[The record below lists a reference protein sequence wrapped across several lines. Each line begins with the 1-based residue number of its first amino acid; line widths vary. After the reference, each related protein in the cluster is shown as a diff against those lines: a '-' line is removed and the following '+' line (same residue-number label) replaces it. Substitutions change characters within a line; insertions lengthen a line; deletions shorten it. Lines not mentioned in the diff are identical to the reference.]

1 MNATTIY
8 GGEYS
13 GTRRGR
19 SAAGDIGYEMF
30 PDKYEST
37 DIYEAPDAI
46 YNFNRNSLRDL
57 APEKNTLFASEEP
70 RREKMSSSFLNL
82 RDGGKFGSTAEPI
95 IYDADFDTQFHDADP
110 RGHNGEH
117 DWKEYRKVVENK
129 LSLVDFKDD
138 GDYKTIDGAIHPDKL
153 YSSIRQTQ
161 NWLKARLKIFDE
173 GVENRH
179 NGGVGVYDSV
189 SNVFKSDQEDLSIA
203 VDGTSMNMTF
213 EDPEIRARLTT
224 VLSNWV
230 HTGGKQLKENT
241 TTDHKVA
248 TSAYGK
254 LLSQK
259 GLLNHDTQMRM
270 IADDRKFSVLS
281 GIRSGNKNLIKVL
294 DEMTQSEERKK
305 IQDYEAVASQDKREF
320 MFSEQSSK
328 NSTANLTRDILSLVG
343 ISEQQVKFLE
353 SQANKNNKTATRA
366 LAELYSM
373 TELVHNAP
381 AHTKLQIR
389 KELLKS
395 TAGAGL
401 KPGTGDRQA
410 SLINP
415 KITSYMQR
423 QTLNYTTKERETV
436 DRRAANADIKI
447 ADIKSIRI
455 PKSAKQEYMGNT
467 MELVD
472 ARIKSGTS
480 KKAVNYRKI
489 LKDTSPNQ
497 NSSATSQVASETLNT
512 MMVKRRLTTDKYRE
526 IMDKGKI
533 DNDFGENKF
542 FNKHGSKA
550 SYSKTLAFTQAH
562 DFDVKNEVRNFT

>member
-1 MNATTIY
+1 MSSNYTQ
-8 GGEYS
+8 EYY
-13 GTRRGR
+13 GTRKGR

-30 PDKYEST
+30 PEKYEST
-37 DIYEAPDAI
+37 NIYEASDAI
-46 YNFNRNSLRDL
+46 YNFNRNALRDL

-110 RGHNGEH
+110 RGHHGEH
-117 DWKEYRKVVENK
+117 DWKSYRKVVENK

-138 GDYKTIDGAIHPDKL
+138 GDYKTIDGCIHPDKL
-153 YSSIRQTQ
+153 YSNIRQTQ

-173 GVENRH
+173 GLENRH
-179 NGGVGVYDSV
+179 NGGVGVYDNV
-189 SNVFKSDQEDLSIA
+189 SSVFKSYQEDLSIA

-230 HTGGKQLKENT
+230 HTGGKQLKENS

-254 LLSQK
+254 LLSQS
-259 GLLNHDTQMRM
+259 GILNHETQMRM

-305 IQDYEAVASQDKREF
+305 IQDYDAVANQDKREF
-320 MFSEQSSK
+320 MYSEQSSK
-328 NSTANLTRDILSLVG
+328 NSTASITRDILSLVG

-353 SQANKNNKTATRA
+353 SQANKNNKTAVRA

-373 TELVHNAP
+373 TELVHNSP

-395 TAGAGL
+395 AAGAGL

-415 KITSYMQR
+415 KIMSYMQR
-423 QTLNYTTKERETV
+423 QTINYTTKSRETV
-436 DRRAANADIKI
+436 DKRAANADIKI
-447 ADIKSIRI
+447 KDFKNVRI
-455 PKSAKQEYMGNT
+455 AKSAKQEYMGNT
-467 MELVD
+467 MELID
-472 ARIKSGTS
+472 SGIKAGNS
-480 KKAVNYRKI
+480 KKAVNYKKI
-489 LKDTSPNQ
+489 LKDSSPNQ
-497 NSSATSQVASETLNT
+497 NTSATSQTASETLNT
-512 MMVKRRLTTDKYRE
+512 MLVKRKLVSNKYRE
-526 IMDKGKI
+526 MMDNGKT
-533 DNDFGENKF
+533 DNEFGENKS
-542 FNKHGSKA
+542 FNKHGAKT
-550 SYSKTLAFTQAH
+550 SYKKNLAFMQQQ
-562 DFDVKNEVRNFT
+562 DFSIKNEVRNFT